1 MPETPLP
8 AEEATVIGTGTRLRG
23 TIAFQGSFVIHG
35 DFAGK
40 IHAPEGTVR
49 IGPEGRVQAE
59 IEAAELQVE
68 GKARGSLFAHDSIEL
83 CRGAEVQGN
92 MRCARLR
99 IEREA
104 AFDGHCECFRPP
116 SQEPEPVLHR
126 CDLHGFFTA
135 LQVAS
140 LRP

>member
-1 MPETPLP
+1 M
-8 AEEATVIGTGTRLRG
+8 
-23 TIAFQGSFVIHG
+23 GSLVIHG
-35 DFAGK
+35 DFAGE

-49 IGPEGRVQAE
+49 IGPDGQVAAE

-83 CRGAEVQGN
+83 RNGADVQGN

-99 IEREA
+99 IDKEA
-104 AFDGHCECFRPP
+104 VFDGFCECYRPS
-116 SQEPEPVLHR
+116 SQEPENGMSQA
-126 CDLHGFFTA
+126 DLDGFFTA
-135 LQVAS
+135 ARIAS